1 MTQLTLRTP
10 DNQPVTVTVDR
21 LIIAGWAGRDA
32 DGVAHHIK
40 ELQAL
45 GVTPPATVPCF
56 YPLSASLLTT
66 DDVIEVPRSDSS
78 GEVEV
83 VLLSTADGVLVALGS
98 DHTDRKAEAYDV
110 TVSKQMCAKP
120 ISTEVWRYDDL
131 VGHWDELVAR
141 CWRTRDGQRAL
152 YQEGAL
158 ASLLDPRDLIRKLTG
173 GDTLPVG
180 TAMFCGT
187 QPVQGELG
195 FGDRFEFE
203 LFDPRS
209 NRSLKFAYDLHSLPV
224 A

>member
-1 MTQLTLRTP
+1 MTRLTLQ
-10 DNQPVTVTVDR
+10 DSNQQTLNVEINR

-32 DGVAHHIK
+32 EGVAHHIK
-40 ELQAL
+40 ELQEL

-56 YPLSASLLTT
+56 YPLAADLLTT
-66 DDVIEVPRSDSS
+66 ADRIEVPRSDSS

-83 VLLSTADGVLVALGS
+83 VLISTPDGLLVALGS
-98 DHTDRKAEAYDV
+98 DHTDRKVEAYDV

-120 ISTEVWRYDDL
+120 VSTQVWRYDDV

-158 ASLLDPRDLIRKLTG
+158 ASLLYPRELIRKLTG
-173 GDTLPVG
+173 TDSLPVG

-187 QPVQGELG
+187 QPVQGGLG
-195 FGDRFEFE
+195 FGERFEFE
-203 LFDPRS
+203 LHDPRLK
-209 NRSLKFAYDLHSLPV
+209 RSLSFAYDLHTLPV

>member
-1 MTQLTLRTP
+1 MTQLTLQGHDGQTLAVEV
-10 DNQPVTVTVDR
+10 NR

-32 DGVAHHIK
+32 EGVAHHIQ

-56 YPLSASLLTT
+56 YPLAAALLTT
-66 DDVIEVPRSDSS
+66 GDVVEVPRSDSS

-83 VLLSTADGVLVALGS
+83 VLISTTVGLMVALGS
-98 DHTDRKAEAYDV
+98 DHTDRKVEAYDV

-120 ISTEVWRYDDL
+120 ISRQVWRYED
-131 VGHWDELVAR
+131 VAGHWDELVAR

-158 ASLLDPRDLIRKLTG
+158 SSLLDPRDLIRKLTG

-180 TAMFCGT
+180 AAMFCGT
-187 QPVQGELG
+187 QPVRGELG
-195 FGDRFEFE
+195 FGERFEFE
-203 LFDPRS
+203 LFDPR
-209 NRSLKFAYDLHSLPV
+209 RQVSLRFAYDLHTLPV

>member
-1 MTQLTLRTP
+1 MTQLTLQGQ
-10 DNQPVTVTVDR
+10 DNKTLAVDVNR
-21 LIIAGWAGRDA
+21 LIIAGWAGRNA
-32 DGVAHHIK
+32 EGVQHHIK

-56 YPLSASLLTT
+56 YPLAASLLTT
-66 DDVIEVPRSDSS
+66 DDVVEVPRSDSS

-83 VLLSTADGVLVALGS
+83 VLISTVDGLLVALGS
-98 DHTDRKAEAYDV
+98 DHTDRKVEAYDV

-120 ISTEVWRYDDL
+120 ISKEVWRYDDV

-141 CWRTRDGQRAL
+141 CWRTRNGERAL

-158 ASLLDPRDLIRKLTG
+158 SSLLDPRDLIQKLTG
-173 GDTLPVG
+173 TDQLPIG

-203 LFDPRS
+203 LFDPRR
-209 NRSLKFAYDLHSLPV
+209 NCSLRFAYDLHTLPV